1 MESLGCAA
9 VTPHSRP
16 SWIAAPCAF
25 ALPLALVAACGAEP
39 AEPAPRAAAAR
50 PAIDDPSRFGGTIE
64 LRGALEQ
71 AEQGSLLVMLRG
83 VGQSAPLWA
92 YFVDLRDPA
101 AERSGL
107 VRRDDGS
114 RALHFTLD
122 RTTTLIGAPLPHDVA
137 FELAAVY
144 DPDGDIDSKDG
155 QLRASAPARRGDL
168 AIRMELGTP

>member
-1 MESLGCAA
+1 L
-9 VTPHSRP
+9 TTHSRP
-16 SWIAAPCAF
+16 FRPASLCALALPF
-25 ALPLALVAACGAEP
+25 ALLAACGAEP
-39 AEPAPRAAAAR
+39 AAPSPRAAVTR
-50 PAIDDPSRFGGTIE
+50 PEIDDPSRFGGTIE

-92 YFVDLRDPA
+92 YIIDLRDPT
-101 AERSGL
+101 AELSGL

-168 AIRMELGTP
+168 AIRVELGTP

>member
-1 MESLGCAA
+1 MGESLGCAA

-16 SWIAAPCAF
+16 SWRATPCAL
-25 ALPLALVAACGAEP
+25 ALALVAACGAEP
-39 AEPAPRAAAAR
+39 AAPAPRAAAAR

-71 AEQGSLLVMLRG
+71 AERGSVLVMLRG

>member
-1 MESLGCAA
+1 MGESLGCAS
-9 VTPHSRP
+9 VTSHSRP
-16 SWIAAPCAF
+16 SLLAALAF
-25 ALPLALVAACGAEP
+25 LAWGAGCGVEP
-39 AEPAPRAAAAR
+39 PPPEQRAASAR
-50 PAIDDPSRFGGTIE
+50 PVIDDPSRFGGTIE
-64 LRGALEQ
+64 LRGALER
-71 AEQGSLLVMLRG
+71 AEQGSVLVMLRG
-83 VGQSAPLWA
+83 AGQSAPLWA

-101 AERSGL
+101 AERNGL

-114 RALHFTLD
+114 RALQFTLD

-137 FELAAVY
+137 FEIAAVY